1 MKVSDIK
8 KNPGNPRQIK
18 GEKLELL
25 KASVG
30 GFQKMMPLRPIVIDE
45 NNVVL
50 GGNMRLAAIKALGL
64 KDIPDEWVK
73 KVTDLTEDE
82 KKEFVIKDNA
92 GFGEWDWDV
101 IANEW
106 SDLPLSDWGLDIPDA
121 DEQIENVNDTDLSDS
136 LESLFKIEVSC
147 ANEAEQEETYNRLTE
162 QGYQCRV
169 LTL

>member
-8 KNPGNPRQIK
+8 KNSGNPRQIK

-30 GFQKMMPLRPIVIDE
+30 GFQKMMPLRPIIIDE

-50 GGNMRLAAIKALGL
+50 GGNMRLAAIIALGL
-64 KDIPDEWVK
+64 KEIPDNWVRRAD
-73 KVTDLTEDE
+73 DLTEDE
-82 KKEFVIKDNA
+82 KREFIIKDNA

-101 IANEW
+101 LANEW
-106 SDLPLSDWGLDIPDA
+106 SDLPLSDWGLEVPNTDTEKESDL
-121 DEQIENVNDTDLSDS
+121 TDLSDS

-147 ANEAEQEETYNRLTE
+147 VNEAEQEETYNKLTE
-162 QGYQCRV
+162 MGYQCRV

>member
-64 KDIPDEWVK
+64 KEIPDEWVK
-73 KVTDLTEDE
+73 RADDLSEDE
-82 KKEFVIKDNA
+82 KKEFIIKDNA

-101 IANEW
+101 LANEW
-106 SDLPLSDWGLDIPDA
+106 SDLPLSDWGLEVPNTDTEKESDL
-121 DEQIENVNDTDLSDS
+121 TDLSDS

-147 ANEAEQEETYNRLTE
+147 VNEAEQEETYNKLTE
-162 QGYQCRV
+162 MGYQCRV

>member
-64 KDIPDEWVK
+64 KEIPDNWVK
-73 KVTDLTEDE
+73 RADDLTEDE
-82 KKEFVIKDNA
+82 KREFIIKDNA

-106 SDLPLSDWGLDIPDA
+106 SDLPLSDWGLDVPDIGTEKES
-121 DEQIENVNDTDLSDS
+121 DLTDLSDS
-136 LESLFKIEVSC
+136 LEPLFKIEVSC
-147 ANEAEQEETYNRLTE
+147 VNEAEQEETYNKLTE
-162 QGYQCRV
+162 MGYQCRV

>member
-1 MKVSDIK
+1 MKVSSIK
-8 KNPGNPRQIK
+8 KNKDNPRQIK

-30 GFQKMMPLRPIVIDE
+30 GFQKMMALRPIIIDE

-73 KVTDLTEDE
+73 RADDLTEDE
-82 KKEFVIKDNA
+82 KKEFIIKDNA

-106 SDLPLSDWGLDIPDA
+106 SDLQLSDWGLDVPEVPDFEPVGL
-121 DEQIENVNDTDLSDS
+121 DEQGKLDEKTPVICPHCGGVVN
-136 LESLFKIEVSC
+136 E
-147 ANEAEQEETYNRLTE
+147 
-162 QGYQCRV
+162 
-169 LTL
+169 